1 MELILKQDVENL
13 GFKDDVVQV
22 KNGYGRNFL
31 IPKGLAILATPS
43 AKKVLAE
50 NLKQRTFK
58 EKKLVDEA
66 NALGKKLLASDIKI
80 VAKAGGTGKLFGSIN
95 NVDLSAAL
103 VDAGHEIEKKRIKI
117 KGGSVKLLGDHEAEI
132 RLHREVKIQL
142 PFQVTKAAE
151 E

>member
-1 MELILKQDVENL
+1 MPIKDKQKNREYQREWARKRGKTKRINQRGPENR
-13 GFKDDVVQV
+13 Q
-22 KNGYGRNFL
+22 
-31 IPKGLAILATPS
+31 
-43 AKKVLAE
+43 
-50 NLKQRTFK
+50 
-58 EKKLVDEA
+58 KLVDDA

-103 VDAGHEIEKKRIKI
+103 KDAGHEIEKKCIKI